1 MVFCFLQPREGAYAA
16 DVVFSFVM
24 LNFVMCV
31 YWSAVWNILDKSVH
45 PDNLLISYVISL
57 TLGCTVFILFL
68 VSEAYLIHITK
79 HLLDRGFLIGL
90 VFEDGVKIVAS
101 IVTVLVWR
109 GGWGLLEDYMLT
121 DSQQNAWVC
130 HIVGIGV
137 LMLLQCS
144 STLSTLSVAV
154 DGELGEGKDIS
165 FSINYF
171 THLWKLYHYSTA
183 PLLLQVINCSHR
195 YCKKDMFAGQFAHFL
210 G

>member
-16 DVVFSFVM
+16 DVVFSFVV

-31 YWSAVWNILDKSVH
+31 YWSAVWNFLDKSVH

-57 TLGCTVFILFL
+57 ALGCTVLILFL
-68 VSEAYLIHITK
+68 VSEAYLIRVTK

-90 VFEDGVKIVAS
+90 MFEDGVKIVAS
-101 IVTVLVWR
+101 IVTVLIWR
-109 GGWGLLEDYMLT
+109 GGWGLLKDYLLT
-121 DSQQNAWVC
+121 DSQQVAWVC

-144 STLSTLSVAV
+144 STLSTLSVTV
-154 DGELGEGKDIS
+154 DGELGEGKDIT

-171 THLWKLYHYSTA
+171 THLWKLYHYRTA
-183 PLLLQVINCSHR
+183 PLLLQVINCSHK
-195 YCKKDMFAGQFAHFL
+195 YCKKKICL
-210 G
+210 LNNSPTS